1 MTSDGERTVGLL
13 WGLREPPSRGP
24 KPALS
29 VDRIADAA
37 VRIADAEGLGS
48 VAMQRVAG
56 ELDFTKMSLYRYV
69 AGKSELVAVMIEA
82 AVGEPPELDGVPGGW
97 RGRLTE
103 WARLMWATWERH
115 PWLPGAT
122 EGDRMMGPRES
133 GWVEVALR
141 ALEDT
146 GLDATEKLNVVRL
159 LSGHIRNT
167 QSAQRAGTGLDPA
180 QFGAAFTDVL
190 EENRDRY
197 PALLA
202 AGSTAATSDARAF
215 GLDLILD
222 GVGLLVTHRAR

>member
-1 MTSDGERTVGLL
+1 MTSDGARTVGLL
-13 WGLREPPSRGP
+13 WGLREAPTRGP

-37 VRIADAEGLGS
+37 VRIADADGLAA

-97 RGRLTE
+97 RGKLAE
-103 WARLMWATWERH
+103 WARLMWATWDLH

-141 ALEDT
+141 ALD
-146 GLDATEKLNVVRL
+146 GASLQPAEKLNVVRL
-159 LSGHIRNT
+159 ISGHIRNT

-180 QFGAAFTDVL
+180 QFGTAFQDVL
-190 EENRDRY
+190 TEHSERY

-202 AGSTAATSDARAF
+202 AGSAQAGSDARGF
-215 GLDLILD
+215 GLERILD
-222 GVGLLVTHRAR
+222 GVGLLIESRT